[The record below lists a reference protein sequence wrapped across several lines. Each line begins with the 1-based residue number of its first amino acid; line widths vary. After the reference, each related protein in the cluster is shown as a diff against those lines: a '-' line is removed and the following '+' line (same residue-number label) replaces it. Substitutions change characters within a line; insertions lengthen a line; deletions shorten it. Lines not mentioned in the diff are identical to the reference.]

1 MAKISK
7 QEFIERVSRIS
18 SAQSVQG
25 KIYVSI
31 HVDGS
36 VCTGIRKSTGKSFKV
51 NLDRLY
57 EAYIENKEINT
68 AVLKSYVDRN
78 QSPAFAILKEAGIV

>member
-7 QEFIERVSRIS
+7 QEFIERISKIS
-18 SAQSVQG
+18 SAKSLQG
-25 KIYVSI
+25 KTYVSI

-51 NLDRLY
+51 NLDKVY
-57 EAYIENKEINT
+57 EVYIENEEINT
-68 AVLKSYVDRN
+68 AVLKPYVDRN
-78 QSPAFAILKEAGIV
+78 QSPAFAILKETGIV